1 MRDENGKA
9 VVTCVNYFIFSFTYS
24 FIYLSVITDPVC
36 RELPSPRLSSSDNSV
51 WFLLIWFKLAQKK
64 EPPSTHPLIGN
75 GRSSLNIGVS
85 AIAGVKLGS
94 HRRAVFREEKKKKM
108 NLQHCLWTSCL
119 WILFKSFFFFL
130 FKAVV
135 HSGSCG
141 ALIRVSLTLRS
152 AGVKGVNLREIW
164 FVHHG
169 PENAGTA
176 ARLASPLSL
185 GADTKMFHR
194 WSSGPDMGKLV
205 CCFSCI
211 MWFKGMFGTY
221 WKKK

>member
-1 MRDENGKA
+1 MRDESGKA

-24 FIYLSVITDPVC
+24 FIYLSVISGPVC
-36 RELPSPRLSSSDNSV
+36 RELPSPRLFSSDNSV
-51 WFLLIWFKLAQKK
+51 WFLLIWFKLAPKKK

-94 HRRAVFREEKKKKM
+94 HRRAVFREEKKKKR
-108 NLQHCLWTSCL
+108 
-119 WILFKSFFFFL
+119 WIYNTAFELRAYESFSSLFFSFL

-135 HSGSCG
+135 HPGSCG
-141 ALIRVSLTLRS
+141 ALILCVFDSQLSGSERCEPQRDL
-152 AGVKGVNLREIW
+152 

-176 ARLASPLSL
+176 ARHASPSSL
-185 GADTKMFHR
+185 GVDTKMFHHR
-194 WSSGPDMGKLV
+194 SSGPDVGTLV
-205 CCFSCI
+205 CCFCVHNVI
-211 MWFKGMFGTY
+211 
-221 WKKK
+221 